1 MYIQFMSALGIMS
14 ADAEMPAYENERLLS
29 CLYKWNCAILYTL
42 EKADTKLDS
51 KEMKQN
57 NREF

>member
-1 MYIQFMSALGIMS
+1 MSALGIMS
-14 ADAEMPAYENERLLS
+14 ADAEMPAYERLLS

-42 EKADTKLDS
+42 KKADTKLDS